1 MRSYENCE
9 VQYCAVP
16 SCASAQEGRN
26 EEEEEEEEEGGGEEA
41 QQEGRAESAL
51 ARSAA
56 LRNSAPTPAPHLRR
70 PSSTD
75 KWIRKRREMW
85 NYVSCP
91 FFYHVGEGTE
101 IARCHQIERSIMHV
115 RSEADTASK
124 PAHVQGTCA
133 FLGGD
138 RKKKEQRGL
147 VFHMV

>member
-16 SCASAQEGRN
+16 SCALAQEGRN

-56 LRNSAPTPAPHLRR
+56 LRNSAPTPAPHLRC

-75 KWIRKRREMW
+75 TCLEKEER
-85 NYVSCP
+85 C
-91 FFYHVGEGTE
+91 GTM
-101 IARCHQIERSIMHV
+101 SLVLFSTM
-115 RSEADTASK
+115 
-124 PAHVQGTCA
+124 QGR
-133 FLGGD
+133 G
-138 RKKKEQRGL
+138 QR
-147 VFHMV
+147 

>member
-56 LRNSAPTPAPHLRR
+56 LRNSAPTPAPHLRC

-75 KWIRKRREMW
+75 TCLEKEES
-85 NYVSCP
+85 VELCLLT
-91 FFYHVGEGTE
+91 FFLPC
-101 IARCHQIERSIMHV
+101 R
-115 RSEADTASK
+115 
-124 PAHVQGTCA
+124 
-133 FLGGD
+133 GGD
-138 RKKKEQRGL
+138 RDST
-147 VFHMV
+147 VSPD